1 MELRQLKYFLVL
13 AEELHFKKAAEK
25 LFIVQPALS
34 KQIKNL
40 EEEIGVQLFDRSKR
54 KVELTEAG
62 AYFQHET
69 GKLLKQL
76 EQVSNR
82 VRLVSEGD
90 LGEIRIGYVGS
101 CIHTFLPGI
110 ISRLHDQFPRI
121 HLYLD
126 EMTSSAQLKALRS
139 GALDLAFCRNPDLP
153 GRFVQQ
159 LVFRETFSIV
169 LPKDHPINDRNFR
182 SVAQFENE
190 AFILPKQTDGN
201 DYYKLQLSILEDAG
215 FRPNVAHETVHGY
228 TALALVD
235 QSFGITILPTSFE
248 RVTSTKVR
256 FLELKNIAQRSEIT
270 AVWDKQNP
278 NPALQKLVEMLV
290 GSVS

>member
-1 MELRQLKYFLVL
+1 MEIRQLKYFLVL

-62 AYFQHET
+62 AYFQHEI

-101 CIHTFLPGI
+101 CIHTFLPDV
-110 ISRLHDQFPRI
+110 ISRLHDQFPQI

-153 GRFVQQ
+153 GRFGKQ

-169 LPKDHPINDRNFR
+169 LPEDHPISERNFR
-182 SVAQFENE
+182 TVAQFEKE
-190 AFILPKQTDGN
+190 PFILPKQTDGN

-215 FRPNVAHETVHGY
+215 FSPNVAHETVHGY

-235 QSFGITILPTSFE
+235 QSFGISILPTSFQQ
-248 RVTSTKVR
+248 VTSTQVR
-256 FLELKNIAQRSEIT
+256 FLELKNIPQRSEIT

-278 NPALQKLVEMLV
+278 NPALQKLVEMLI
-290 GSVS
+290 GRNL

>member
-1 MELRQLKYFLVL
+1 MELRQLRYFLVL
-13 AEELHFKKAAEK
+13 AEELHFKRASEK

-40 EEEIGVQLFDRSKR
+40 EGEVGVPLFERSKR

-62 AYFQHET
+62 IYFRSEVS
-69 GKLLKQL
+69 KLLKQL
-76 EQVSNR
+76 EQVKNR
-82 VRLVSEGD
+82 VRLVSEGE

-110 ISRLHDQFPRI
+110 ISALHDQFPDI

-139 GALDLAFCRNPDLP
+139 GALDLAFCRNPDLS
-153 GRFVQQ
+153 GRFGRQ
-159 LVFRETFSIV
+159 LVFSETFSMV
-169 LPKDHPINDRNFR
+169 LPGDHALAGKALK
-182 SVAQFENE
+182 SVAQFKNE
-190 AFILPKQTDGN
+190 AFILPKQSDGN

-215 FRPNVAHETVHGY
+215 ITPDVVHETVHGH

-235 QSFGITILPTSFE
+235 QSFGISILPTSFQ
-248 RVTSTKVR
+248 RVTSARVH
-256 FLELKNIAQRSEIT
+256 FLELEDVPQRSEIT

-278 NPALQKLVEMLV
+278 NPALKKLLNLLDA
-290 GSVS
+290 